1 MGLNTK
7 QKEAVEYLAGPLLVL
22 AGPGTGKTQLLS
34 EKVAY
39 ILKNTDTNA
48 ENILCLTFTE
58 TGAANMR
65 ERLKGII
72 GKDALKVNIGT
83 YHAFGSEILM
93 QYKNYAEDYDRKIDT
108 AIDEVAQYKIVKQIQ
123 DALSGRD
130 ILKGDSVKDIISVIS
145 EAKKA
150 GLSALDLQQ
159 IAEQNIEDSKV
170 LSEAIAPLLDNVVP
184 SNFRTSY
191 DEAYAPIYEIL
202 RGHADGASVYPV
214 WDRRLGRAPRSV
226 SQTGLQMPPVERII
240 SILAR
245 DLKEAIAEAESE
257 QKIKPLSAWK
267 DKYFE
272 KDAKGNYRL
281 SDRVANKKLL
291 SLANMM
297 AQYEAYLRENGLYD
311 FNDMIEEAVRVLRED
326 VGFRM
331 TLQERY
337 QFIMLDEFQDTNPSQ
352 FAIVKELTNYEN
364 PMIMAVGDD
373 DQAIYE
379 FQGALSSNL
388 TDFQEHYAAHVI
400 PLVENYRSTQEILDF
415 AHEIIRQAPD
425 RFADKELF
433 AHKESPKKSQIHR
446 YEFLAADAEYGFV
459 ADEISRLVKSGVKQS
474 EIAVISYKTKY
485 FEPLLPYLK
494 SHEEIKIAYEKRD
507 NLFEDEKIHE
517 ILTLARFVF
526 ELANEKRPTVQI
538 MEILSYPFFGLPILE
553 VVKLVGRARA
563 DRKAVFEYL
572 IESENPALREV
583 AEFLSNLVAKS
594 FTEPLEVMLDYM
606 IGAAPLGNYRSPFLT
621 YYTGVGDN
629 SSAYHSSEK
638 KTNSRAYETFRFY
651 ENLAA
656 LRGKLAKHFGDKLLK
671 LSDLIEMVDDYEA
684 ADMAMNAVSPYRDAD
699 DAVQILTA
707 HKAKGLEFEYVFI
720 ISADH
725 TAWGKGKGNN
735 NLLAL
740 PKNLMQ
746 IRHTGTTDGE
756 KLRILYVALTRAKS
770 TLYITNSLHDFNG
783 KSPERLEYF
792 DERVEK
798 TEDGEVVVSP
808 FLPERQVKTM
818 YATLAPEVKADNL
831 KNWLTS
837 YIVESPDMRAIYVE
851 RMANWRMS
859 ASALTSFIDVVYAG
873 PEAFFKSYVLR
884 APREAETEA
893 LAFGDLTHKAF
904 EAVTNQGI
912 SDEQAVELF
921 LKELEKKEVPSDVRQ
936 KIREKGPA
944 DLSVALAAFGDI
956 LRVGMAE
963 VDLGVEKLVID
974 GVPVTGKIDHMI
986 IDEDK
991 KTIEIYDFK
1000 TGGFHK
1006 EKWRA
1011 HATLYKY
1018 MLQLGFYKLLLNNSK
1033 KYAKYKVERAHILF
1047 VTPDSDGEVYDKVY
1061 EYNEDDEKELLD
1073 LMRSVYRLVTSLE
1086 FLDDSEI
1093 MVSPSTARGLKDI
1106 REFVT
1111 LLLAKNS

>member
-1 MGLNTK
+1 MGLNAK

-58 TGAANMR
+58 TGASNMR
-65 ERLKGII
+65 ERLKTII

-83 YHAFGSEILM
+83 YHAFGSEVLM
-93 QYKNYAEDYDRKIDT
+93 QYKNYAEDYDRKLDS
-108 AIDEVAQYKIVKQIQ
+108 ALDEVAQYKIVKQIQ
-123 DALSGRD
+123 DVLPGRD

-150 GLSALDLQQ
+150 GLSAAILRK
-159 IAEQNIEDSKV
+159 IAEQNIEDSEV
-170 LSEAIAPLLDNVVP
+170 LGKAISPLLKNVVP
-184 SNFRTSY
+184 RNFQTSY
-191 DEAYAPIYEIL
+191 NEAYLPIYNTL
-202 RGHADGASVYPV
+202 KDYVDSVQTIT
-214 WDRRLGRAPRSV
+214 RSI
-226 SQTGLQMPPVERII
+226 ERNI

-245 DLKEAIAEAESE
+245 DLREAIFEAESE
-257 QKIKPLSAWK
+257 QKIKPLSNWK

-272 KDAKGNYRL
+272 KDAKENYRL
-281 SDRVANKKLL
+281 KDRVANKKLL
-291 SLANMM
+291 SVANIMGL
-297 AQYEAYLRENGLYD
+297 YEDYLRENGLYD
-311 FNDMIEEAVRVLRED
+311 FNDMIEEAVRVLKED
-326 VGFRM
+326 AGFRM

-352 FAIVKELTNYEN
+352 FAIVKELTDYEN

-379 FQGALSSNL
+379 FQGALASNL
-388 TDFQEHYAAHVI
+388 TDFQEHYAANVI

-415 AHEIIRQAPD
+415 SHEIIKQAPD

-433 AHKESPKKSQIHR
+433 AHKESPKKSQIYR
-446 YEFLAADAEYGFV
+446 YEFMAADAEYGFV
-459 ADEISRLVKSGVKQS
+459 ADEISRLVKSGVKQN

-494 SHEEIKIAYEKRD
+494 AHDEIKIAYEKRD
-507 NLFEDEKIHE
+507 NLLEDEKIHE
-517 ILTLARFVF
+517 ILTMARFVF
-526 ELANEKRPTVQI
+526 ELANDKKPTVQI

-553 VVKLVGRARA
+553 VIKLVGRARA

-572 IESENPALREV
+572 AEAENPKLKEV
-583 AEFLSNLVAKS
+583 AEFFGNLVAKS
-594 FTEPLEVMLDYM
+594 FTEPLEVLLDYM
-606 IGAAPLGNYRSPFLT
+606 VGTLPLAGFTSPFLA
-621 YYTGVGDN
+621 YYTGVNNN
-629 SSAYHSSEK
+629 SSAYHYSEK
-638 KTNSRAYETFRFY
+638 SGDSRAYEVFRFY

-656 LRGKLAKHFGDKLLK
+656 LRGKLTKHFGDKSLK
-671 LSDLIEMVDDYEA
+671 LGDLIEMLDDYEA
-684 ADMAMNAVSPYRDAD
+684 ADMAMNATSPYRDAD
-699 DAVQILTA
+699 EAVQILTA

-740 PKNLMQ
+740 PKNLAQ
-746 IRHTGTTDGE
+746 IRHTGMTDGE

-770 TLYITNSLHDFNG
+770 TLYITNSLHDFND

-798 TEDGEVVVSP
+798 MEDGEVVVSP
-808 FLPERQVKTM
+808 FLPDKKVKTM
-818 YATLAPEVKADNL
+818 YGVLAPKVGAESL
-831 KNWLTS
+831 KNWLSS
-837 YIVESPDMRAIYVE
+837 YMVESPDMRAIYTE

-884 APREAETEA
+884 APRETETEA
-893 LAFGDLTHKAF
+893 LAFGDLVHKTF
-904 EAVTNQGI
+904 EAVTNKNI

-921 LKELEKKEVPSDVRQ
+921 LTELGKKDITSEVRQ
-936 KIREKGPA
+936 KIREKGVA
-944 DLSVALAAFGDI
+944 DLAVALVAFGDV
-956 LRVGMAE
+956 LRTGLAE
-963 VDLGVEKLVID
+963 VDLGPERLVID

-986 IDEDK
+986 IDENR

-1018 MLQLGFYKLLLNNSK
+1018 MLQLGFYKLLLNHSK

-1047 VTPDSDGEVYDKVY
+1047 VTPDNDGEVYDKIY
-1061 EYNEDDEKELLD
+1061 EYNDVDEKELLA
-1073 LMRSVYRLVTSLE
+1073 LMKVVYRLVVSLE
-1086 FLDDSEI
+1086 FLDRSEL
-1093 MVSPSTARGLKDI
+1093 MKPADKTLGLKDVRGLI
-1106 REFVT
+1106 E
-1111 LLLAKNS
+1111 LLLAEK